1 MNRMLILTL
10 SLAAGLLGGTLSR
23 CVTPTTVFAQAQ
35 LTAPKEVRAQRFTL
49 VDENG
54 RIRGIFAIENP
65 ALINGVEIKGVGD
78 AVIKL
83 FDSNGHEIFH
93 AGPASTRSLSQR

>member
-1 MNRMLILTL
+1 MNRMLVLTL

-35 LTAPKEVRAQRFTL
+35 LTAPKEVRAQPFTL
-49 VDENG
+49 DENG
-54 RIRGIFAIENP
+54 RIRGISAIENP
-65 ALINGVEIKGVGD
+65 PLINGVEIKGVGD